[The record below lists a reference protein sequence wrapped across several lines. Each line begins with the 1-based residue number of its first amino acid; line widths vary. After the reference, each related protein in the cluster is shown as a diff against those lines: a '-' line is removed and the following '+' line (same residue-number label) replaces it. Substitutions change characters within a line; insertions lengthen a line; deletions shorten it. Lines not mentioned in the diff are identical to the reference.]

1 MVLEPSQMAT
11 SSTSFSLSTSN
22 LHQLIA
28 VVSVKLNS
36 TNYLIWKMQIFPLIQ
51 SLRLENHLTSDAP
64 AVTIGESGEKIA
76 APKIEEWKQIDLL
89 LRSWITGTL
98 SEEALG
104 HVVGMNMAHEVWISL
119 EEKYLQATKE
129 RELQLRRQLQQ
140 PKRDTV
146 SLELYLRNFKSIC
159 DSLAAI

>member
-1 MVLEPSQMAT
+1 MVSKPSQMAT

-76 APKIEEWKQIDLL
+76 APKFEEWKRIDLL
-89 LRSWITGTL
+89 LRSWITRT
-98 SEEALG
+98 
-104 HVVGMNMAHEVWISL
+104 VVLFLKKLWAVL
-119 EEKYLQATKE
+119 L
-129 RELQLRRQLQQ
+129 
-140 PKRDTV
+140 V
-146 SLELYLRNFKSIC
+146 
-159 DSLAAI
+159 